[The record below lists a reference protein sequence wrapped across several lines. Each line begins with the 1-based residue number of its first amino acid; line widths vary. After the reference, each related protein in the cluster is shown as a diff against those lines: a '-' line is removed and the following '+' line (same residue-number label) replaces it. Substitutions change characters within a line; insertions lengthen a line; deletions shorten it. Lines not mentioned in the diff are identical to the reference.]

1 MFRTCPDSDVRP
13 MAAAVVPDG
22 PELSPDAGDGT
33 SASIGYIVDP
43 ISRVDRSPFVS
54 AGDQT
59 KGGVMDP
66 RKLLYLASIIEYGS
80 FKKAA
85 KHLLVSQPALS
96 TSMDRLE
103 KSLGGKLLERGPT
116 GITPTLLGELLYS
129 HARLIRDEMDLA
141 EKRMQSNDDKSSQAI
156 TFGTLPSLVTSVVP
170 TAVSRWRPM
179 HPTRLLQ
186 VVEKVQVELLQGLL
200 RGELD
205 FIVGQTNFYH
215 FLDGLKQRVLFRD
228 RLYVVSHPNH
238 PALRLKP
245 ISWADLAQFPWICPI
260 VGKQRTLLEILLAS
274 EGLAMPHQLTEC
286 GSVDFVKTLVATSD
300 HLAMLPVHA
309 FGPDFR
315 EGRIKPLDIAVP
327 QLNRDI
333 AVIFRERSPL
343 ESASRDLVAQ
353 IEAVG
358 SSLDREWPNN
368 RPQGVAA

>member
-1 MFRTCPDSDVRP
+1 
-13 MAAAVVPDG
+13 
-22 PELSPDAGDGT
+22 
-33 SASIGYIVDP
+33 
-43 ISRVDRSPFVS
+43 
-54 AGDQT
+54 
-59 KGGVMDP
+59 MDP

-85 KHLLVSQPALS
+85 KHLLISQPALS

-103 KSLGGKLLERGPT
+103 KSLGGKLLERSPT

-141 EKRMQSNDDKSSQAI
+141 EKRIHGSDDRSKDAI
-156 TFGTLPSLVTSVVP
+156 TFGALPSLITSVVP
-170 TAVSRWRPM
+170 MAVSRWRAS
-179 HPTRLLQ
+179 HPTRPLQ
-186 VVEKVQVELLQGLL
+186 VVEKVQVELLRGVL

-205 FIVGQTNFYH
+205 FIIGQTNFYH

-228 RLYVVSHPNH
+228 RLYVVAHPDH
-238 PALRLKP
+238 PAGRMKP
-245 ISWADLAQFPWICPI
+245 ISWAKLAQFPWICPI

-274 EGLAMPHQLTEC
+274 DGVALPDQLTEC

-300 HLAMLPVHA
+300 HLAMLPAHA
-309 FGPDFR
+309 FGPDLR
-315 EGRIKPLDIAVP
+315 EGRIVPLDIAVP

-343 ESASRDLVAQ
+343 ETASRDLVAT

-358 SSLDREWPNN
+358 TSLDREWPNL
-368 RPQGVAA
+368 RPREVAA